1 MSRIILLIT
10 LFIFGCASQ
19 KPIEP
24 NQVIDFDVPEQ
35 WEINIS
41 QNLDFDQKWWS
52 IFNDDNL
59 NSFVVEFMDEN
70 ISLEKAMLNT
80 RKAKQASVIA
90 TGSLLPS
97 ISISSGVVESEQ
109 NTAGIPTV
117 FSALLGQSSDE
128 VTVFT
133 QENYNLSLGTQW
145 EIDLWGKLRQGRI
158 ATKQQYLSAK
168 YFEDF
173 LKLSLTAEASK
184 LYFAIIEAEQI
195 LNNASKKLKNAE
207 TIFELYSLRYNKGS
221 ISIQAYQQS
230 KIIFNATKSDYNNKL
245 LMVNSLKREARLLV
259 KDYPSTEFLV
269 NNNFPKK
276 LPSIPNTLPAD
287 IVKRRPDLIAQQYNL
302 LANKALDRQALLT
315 LFPTFSLSGSY
326 GSSSN
331 DLEDLTN
338 EDFSVWNKGLNV
350 FMPVFNAGKLI
361 ANKRLAKSNR
371 EIAML
376 DFVNAL
382 LTAYKEI
389 ESGFES
395 DLTSNQAL
403 EIINENI
410 VLSENIYN
418 TTFDGFMKGS
428 SSFEDTI
435 NANNALYDNLDL
447 KARLEKVRIE
457 QRINLIL
464 ALGGG
469 FNITN
474 D

>member
-1 MSRIILLIT
+1 MKKIIFLLTFIIL
-10 LFIFGCASQ
+10 GCASQ

-24 NQVIDFDVPEQ
+24 NQVVDFDVPEQ
-35 WEINIS
+35 WEVNIS
-41 QNLDFDQKWWS
+41 QNLDFEQEWWN

-59 NSFVVEFMDEN
+59 NSFMIEFMDEN

-90 TGSLLPS
+90 TGSLFPS
-97 ISISSGVVESEQ
+97 ISISSGASESEQ
-109 NTAGIPTV
+109 NTAGIPTI
-117 FSALLGQSSDE
+117 FSTLLGQSSDE

-184 LYFAIIEAEQI
+184 LYFAIIEAEQV

-230 KIIFNATKSDYNNKL
+230 EIIFNATKSDYNNKL
-245 LMVNSLKREARLLV
+245 LMVNSLKRESRLLV

-302 LANKALDRQALLT
+302 LANKALDRQSLLN

-350 FMPVFNAGKLI
+350 FVPIFNAGKLI
-361 ANKRLAKSNR
+361 ANKKLAKSNR

-376 DFVNAL
+376 DFVNTL

-395 DLTSNQAL
+395 DLTSNKAL

-410 VLSENIYN
+410 ALSENIYN

-428 SSFEDTI
+428 SSFEDAI

-469 FNITN
+469 FNIKN

>member
-24 NQVIDFDVPEQ
+24 NQVVDFDVPEK
-35 WEINIS
+35 WEVNIS
-41 QNLDFDQKWWS
+41 QNLDFDQKWWN

-70 ISLEKAMLNT
+70 INLEKAMLNT

-109 NTAGIPTV
+109 NTAGIPTI
-117 FSALLGQSSDE
+117 FSTLLGQSSDE

-184 LYFAIIEAEQI
+184 LYFAIIEAEQV

-428 SSFEDTI
+428 SSFEDAI

>member
-35 WEINIS
+35 WEVNIS
-41 QNLDFDQKWWS
+41 QNLDFDQKWWD

-184 LYFAIIEAEQI
+184 LYFAIIEAEQV

-269 NNNFPKK
+269 NNSFPKK

-410 VLSENIYN
+410 ILSENIYN

>member
-24 NQVIDFDVPEQ
+24 NQVVDFDVPEK
-35 WEINIS
+35 WEVNIS
-41 QNLDFDQKWWS
+41 QNLDFDQKWWN

-70 ISLEKAMLNT
+70 INLEKAMLNT

-184 LYFAIIEAEQI
+184 LYFAIIEAEQV

-338 EDFSVWNKGLNV
+338 EDFSVWNRGLNV

>member
-1 MSRIILLIT
+1 MNKIIFLTT
-10 LFIFGCASQ
+10 LFFFGCASQ

-24 NQVIDFDVPEQ
+24 NQVVDFDVPEQ
-35 WEINIS
+35 WEVNIS
-41 QNLDFDQKWWS
+41 QNLDFEQEWWN

-59 NSFVVEFMDEN
+59 NSYMVEFMDEN
-70 ISLEKAMLNT
+70 INLEKAMLNT

-90 TGSLLPS
+90 TGSLFPS
-97 ISISSGVVESEQ
+97 ISVNSSAVESEQ
-109 NTAGIPTV
+109 NTAGFPPF
-117 FSALLGQSSDE
+117 FSTLFGQSSDE

-133 QENYNLSLGTQW
+133 QENYNLSLATQW

-158 ATKQQYLSAK
+158 ATKQQYLSAI
-168 YFEDF
+168 YYEDF
-173 LKLSLTAEASK
+173 LKLSLTGEASK
-184 LYFAIIEAEQI
+184 LYFSIIEAEQV
-195 LNNASKKLKNAE
+195 LSNASKKLKNAE
-207 TIFELYSLRYNKGS
+207 IIFELYSLRYKKGS
-221 ISIQAYQQS
+221 ISIQAYRQS
-230 KIIFNATKSDYNNKL
+230 EIIFNAMKSDYNNKL
-245 LMVNSLKREARLLV
+245 LIVNSLKREAKLLV
-259 KDYPSTEFLV
+259 KDYPSTDFTV
-269 NNNFPKK
+269 NNFPKE
-276 LPSIPNTLPAD
+276 LPSIPKMLPAD

-302 LANKALDRQALLT
+302 LANKALDKQALLT

-326 GSSSN
+326 GGSSN

-376 DFVNAL
+376 DFVNTL

-395 DLTSNQAL
+395 DLTSNKAL

-410 VLSENIYN
+410 ALSENIYS

-428 SSFEDTI
+428 SSFEDAI

-469 FNITN
+469 FNIKN

>member
-1 MSRIILLIT
+1 MRKIIFLIS
-10 LFIFGCASQ
+10 LIFFGCASQ

-24 NQVIDFDVPEQ
+24 NEVLDFDIPEQ
-35 WEINIS
+35 WEVSIS
-41 QNLDFDQKWWS
+41 QNLDFDQEWWK

-59 NSFVVEFMDEN
+59 NSYLVEFMDEN
-70 ISLEKAMLNT
+70 INLEKAMLNT

-90 TGSLLPS
+90 TGSLFPS
-97 ISISSGVVESEQ
+97 ISVNSSAVESEQ
-109 NTAGIPTV
+109 NTAGFPPF
-117 FSALLGQSSDE
+117 FSTLFGQSSDE

-158 ATKQQYLSAK
+158 ATKQQYLSAM
-168 YFEDF
+168 YYEDF

-184 LYFAIIEAEQI
+184 LYFSIIEAEQV

-230 KIIFNATKSDYNNKL
+230 EIIFNATKSDYNNKL
-245 LMVNSLKREARLLV
+245 LIVNSLKREAKLLV
-259 KDYPSTEFLV
+259 KDYPSTEFV
-269 NNNFPKK
+269 ANNNFPKK
-276 LPSIPNTLPAD
+276 LPSIPSTLPAD

-315 LFPTFSLSGSY
+315 LFPTFSLTGSY

-350 FMPVFNAGKLI
+350 FVPVFNAGKLI
-361 ANKRLAKSNR
+361 ANKKLAKTNR

-376 DFVNAL
+376 DFVNTL
-382 LTAYKEI
+382 LNAYKEV

-403 EIINENI
+403 EIINQNI
-410 VLSENIYN
+410 ILSESIYD
-418 TTFDGFMKGS
+418 TTFEGFIKGS
-428 SSFEDTI
+428 STFEDAI

-469 FNITN
+469 FKTN

>member
-24 NQVIDFDVPEQ
+24 NQVVDFDVPEK
-35 WEINIS
+35 WEVNIS
-41 QNLDFDQKWWS
+41 QNLDFDQKWWN

-59 NSFVVEFMDEN
+59 NSFMVEFIDEN

-109 NTAGIPTV
+109 NTAGIPTI
-117 FSALLGQSSDE
+117 FSTLLGQSSDE

-133 QENYNLSLGTQW
+133 QENYNLSLSTQW

-184 LYFAIIEAEQI
+184 LYFAIIEAEQV

-221 ISIQAYQQS
+221 ISIQAYQKS
-230 KIIFNATKSDYNNKL
+230 EIIFNATKSDYNNKL

-418 TTFDGFMKGS
+418 ATFDGFMKGS

>member
-24 NQVIDFDVPEQ
+24 NQVVDFDVPEQ
-35 WEINIS
+35 WEVNIS
-41 QNLDFDQKWWS
+41 QNLDFDQKWWN

-59 NSFVVEFMDEN
+59 NSFMVEFMDEN

-184 LYFAIIEAEQI
+184 LYFAIIEAEQV

-338 EDFSVWNKGLNV
+338 EDFSVWNKGLSV
-350 FMPVFNAGKLI
+350 FVPIFNAGKLI
-361 ANKRLAKSNR
+361 ANKKLAKSNR

-376 DFVNAL
+376 DFVNTL
-382 LTAYKEI
+382 LTAYKEV
-389 ESGFES
+389 ENGFES
-395 DLTSNQAL
+395 DLISNQAL

-428 SSFEDTI
+428 STFEDAI

>member
-1 MSRIILLIT
+1 MKKIIFFLTFIIL
-10 LFIFGCASQ
+10 GCASQ

-24 NQVIDFDVPEQ
+24 NQVLDFDVPEQ

-41 QNLDFDQKWWS
+41 QNLDFDQKWWN

-59 NSFVVEFMDEN
+59 NSFMIEFMDEN
-70 ISLEKAMLNT
+70 INLEKAMLNT

-97 ISISSGVVESEQ
+97 ISISSGAVESEQ
-109 NTAGIPTV
+109 NTAGFPPI
-117 FSALLGQSSDE
+117 FSTLFGQSSDDI
-128 VTVFT
+128 TVFT

-184 LYFAIIEAEQI
+184 LYFAIIEAEQV

-230 KIIFNATKSDYNNKL
+230 EIIFNATKSDYNNKL

-259 KDYPSTEFLV
+259 KDYPSAEFLV

-338 EDFSVWNKGLNV
+338 EDFSVWNRGLSV
-350 FMPVFNAGKLI
+350 FVPIFNAGKLI
-361 ANKRLAKSNR
+361 ANKKLAKSNR

-395 DLTSNQAL
+395 DLTSKQAL
-403 EIINENI
+403 EIINQNI
-410 VLSENIYN
+410 TISESIYN
-418 TTFDGFMKGS
+418 TTFEGFIKGS
-428 SSFEDTI
+428 STFEDAI
-435 NANNALYDNLDL
+435 NTNNALYDNLDL

-469 FNITN
+469 FTIN

>member
-24 NQVIDFDVPEQ
+24 NQVVDFDVPEK
-35 WEINIS
+35 WEVNIS
-41 QNLDFDQKWWS
+41 QNLDFDQKWWN

-70 ISLEKAMLNT
+70 INLEKAMLNT

-184 LYFAIIEAEQI
+184 LYFAIIEAEQV

-447 KARLEKVRIE
+447 KARLEKVRLE

>member
-24 NQVIDFDVPEQ
+24 NQVVDFDVPEK
-35 WEINIS
+35 WEVNIS
-41 QNLDFDQKWWS
+41 QNLDFDQKWWN

-59 NSFVVEFMDEN
+59 NSFMVEFIDEN

-97 ISISSGVVESEQ
+97 ISISSDVVESEQ

-184 LYFAIIEAEQI
+184 LYFAIIEAEQV

-428 SSFEDTI
+428 SSFEDAI

>member
-1 MSRIILLIT
+1 MNKIIFLTT
-10 LFIFGCASQ
+10 LFFFGCASQ

-24 NQVIDFDVPEQ
+24 NQVVDFDVPEQ
-35 WEINIS
+35 WEVNIS
-41 QNLDFDQKWWS
+41 QNLDFEQEWWN

-59 NSFVVEFMDEN
+59 NSYMVEFMDEN
-70 ISLEKAMLNT
+70 INLEKAMLNT
-80 RKAKQASVIA
+80 RKAKQALVIA
-90 TGSLLPS
+90 TGSLIPS
-97 ISISSGVVESEQ
+97 ISVNSSAVESEQ
-109 NTAGIPTV
+109 NTAGFPPF
-117 FSALLGQSSDE
+117 FSTLFGQSSDE
-128 VTVFT
+128 ITVFT
-133 QENYNLSLGTQW
+133 QENYNLSLATQW

-158 ATKQQYLSAK
+158 ATKQQYLSAI
-168 YFEDF
+168 YYEDF
-173 LKLSLTAEASK
+173 LKLSLTGEASK
-184 LYFAIIEAEQI
+184 LYFSIIEAEQV
-195 LNNASKKLKNAE
+195 LSNASKKLKNAE
-207 TIFELYSLRYNKGS
+207 IIFELYSLRYKKGS
-221 ISIQAYQQS
+221 ISIQVYQQS
-230 KIIFNATKSDYNNKL
+230 EIIFNAMKSDYNNKL
-245 LMVNSLKREARLLV
+245 LIVNSLKREAKLLV
-259 KDYPSTEFLV
+259 KDYPSTDFTV
-269 NNNFPKK
+269 NNFPKE

-302 LANKALDRQALLT
+302 LANKALDKQALLT

-326 GSSSN
+326 GGSSN

-376 DFVNAL
+376 DFVNTL

-395 DLTSNQAL
+395 DLTSNKAL

-410 VLSENIYN
+410 ALSENIYN

-428 SSFEDTI
+428 SSFEDAI

>member
-1 MSRIILLIT
+1 MKKIIFLLT
-10 LFIFGCASQ
+10 LFILSCAAK
-19 KPIEP
+19 KPIAP
-24 NQVIDFDVPEQ
+24 KQVLEFDVPEQ
-35 WEINIS
+35 WEVNIS
-41 QNLDFDQKWWS
+41 QDLDFDKNWWN
-52 IFNDDNL
+52 IFNDNHL
-59 NSFVVEFMDEN
+59 NSFMIEFMDEN
-70 ISLEKAMLNT
+70 INLEKAMINT

-90 TGSLLPS
+90 TGNLFPS
-97 ISISSGVVESEQ
+97 ISVNSGAAESEQ
-109 NTAGIPTV
+109 NTAGFPPI
-117 FSALLGQSSDE
+117 FSTLFSQSSDE
-128 VTVFT
+128 VTVFN

-158 ATKQQYLSAK
+158 ASKQQYLSVK

-184 LYFAIIEAEQI
+184 LYFSIIEAEQV
-195 LNNASKKLKNAE
+195 LENSSKKLKNAK

-230 KIIFNATKSDYNNKL
+230 EIIFNATKSDYNNKQL
-245 LMVNSLKREARLLV
+245 IVNSLKREARLLV
-259 KDYPSTEFLV
+259 KDYPSSEFLV
-269 NNNFPKK
+269 NNSFPKK
-276 LPSIPNTLPAD
+276 LPNIPNTLPAD

-315 LFPTFSLSGSY
+315 LFPTFILSGSY

-338 EDFSVWNKGLNV
+338 EDFSVWNKGLSV
-350 FMPVFNAGKLI
+350 FVPVFNAGKLI
-361 ANKRLAKSNR
+361 ANKKLAKSNR

-382 LTAYKEI
+382 LTAYKEV

-403 EIINENI
+403 EIINQNI
-410 VLSENIYN
+410 ILSESIYN
-418 TTFDGFMKGS
+418 TTFEGFIKGS
-428 SSFEDTI
+428 STFEDAI

-469 FNITN
+469 FITN

>member
-1 MSRIILLIT
+1 MKKIIFLIMLL
-10 LFIFGCASQ
+10 FFGCASQ

-24 NQVIDFDVPEQ
+24 NRVLDFDIPEQ
-35 WEINIS
+35 WEVEIS
-41 QNLDFDQKWWS
+41 QDLDFDQKWWN

-59 NSFVVEFMDEN
+59 NSFMIEFMDEN
-70 ISLEKAMLNT
+70 ISLEQAMLNT

-109 NTAGIPTV
+109 NTAGIPTI

-128 VTVFT
+128 VAVFT

-184 LYFAIIEAEQI
+184 LYFAIIEAEQV

-302 LANKALDRQALLT
+302 LANKALDRKALLT

-326 GSSSN
+326 GSASN

-338 EDFSVWNKGLNV
+338 EDFSVWNKGLNIFV
-350 FMPVFNAGKLI
+350 PIFNAGKLI
-361 ANKRLAKSNR
+361 ANKKLAKSNR

-376 DFVNAL
+376 DFVNTL
-382 LTAYKEI
+382 LTAYKEV
-389 ESGFES
+389 ENGFDS
-395 DLTSNQAL
+395 DLISNQAL

-428 SSFEDTI
+428 STFEDAI

>member
-24 NQVIDFDVPEQ
+24 NQVVDFDVPEQ

-184 LYFAIIEAEQI
+184 LYFAIIEAEQV

-410 VLSENIYN
+410 ILSENIYN

>member
-24 NQVIDFDVPEQ
+24 NQVVDFDVPEK
-35 WEINIS
+35 WEVNIS
-41 QNLDFDQKWWS
+41 QNLDFDQKWWN

-59 NSFVVEFMDEN
+59 NSFLVEFMDEN

-184 LYFAIIEAEQI
+184 LYFAIIEAEQV

-382 LTAYKEI
+382 LNAYKEI

>member
-24 NQVIDFDVPEQ
+24 NQVVDFDVPEQ

-80 RKAKQASVIA
+80 RKAKQASVVA

-184 LYFAIIEAEQI
+184 LYFAIIEAEQV

-245 LMVNSLKREARLLV
+245 LMVNTLKREARLLV

>member
-24 NQVIDFDVPEQ
+24 NQVVDFDVPEQ

-41 QNLDFDQKWWS
+41 QNLDFGQKWWS

-184 LYFAIIEAEQI
+184 LYFAIIEAEQV

-410 VLSENIYN
+410 ILSENIYN

>member
-24 NQVIDFDVPEQ
+24 NQVVDFDVPEQ

-97 ISISSGVVESEQ
+97 ISISGGVVESEQ

-184 LYFAIIEAEQI
+184 LYFAIIEAEQV

-245 LMVNSLKREARLLV
+245 LIVNSLKREARLLV

-331 DLEDLTN
+331 DLKDLTN

>member
-1 MSRIILLIT
+1 MNKIIFLTT
-10 LFIFGCASQ
+10 LFFFGCASQ

-24 NQVIDFDVPEQ
+24 NQVVDFDVPEQ
-35 WEINIS
+35 WEVNIS
-41 QNLDFDQKWWS
+41 QNLDFEQVWWN

-59 NSFVVEFMDEN
+59 NSYMVEFMDEN
-70 ISLEKAMLNT
+70 INLEKAMLNT
-80 RKAKQASVIA
+80 RKAKQALVIA
-90 TGSLLPS
+90 TGSLIPS
-97 ISISSGVVESEQ
+97 ISVNSSAVESEQ
-109 NTAGIPTV
+109 NTAGFPPF
-117 FSALLGQSSDE
+117 FSTLFGQSSDE

-133 QENYNLSLGTQW
+133 QENYNLSLATQW

-158 ATKQQYLSAK
+158 ATKQQYLSAI
-168 YFEDF
+168 YYEDF
-173 LKLSLTAEASK
+173 LKLSLTGEASK
-184 LYFAIIEAEQI
+184 LYFSIIEAEQV
-195 LNNASKKLKNAE
+195 LSNASKKLKNAE
-207 TIFELYSLRYNKGS
+207 IIFELYSLRYKKGS
-221 ISIQAYQQS
+221 ISIQVYQQS
-230 KIIFNATKSDYNNKL
+230 EIIFNAMKSDYNNKL
-245 LMVNSLKREARLLV
+245 LIVNSLKREAKLLV
-259 KDYPSTEFLV
+259 KDYPSTDFTV
-269 NNNFPKK
+269 NNFPKE
-276 LPSIPNTLPAD
+276 LPSIPNSLPAN

-326 GSSSN
+326 GGSSN

-395 DLTSNQAL
+395 DLTSNKAL

-428 SSFEDTI
+428 SSFEDAI

>member
-24 NQVIDFDVPEQ
+24 NQVVDFDVPEQ

-97 ISISSGVVESEQ
+97 ISLSSGVVESEQ

-184 LYFAIIEAEQI
+184 LYFAIIEAEQV

-245 LMVNSLKREARLLV
+245 LMVNTLKREARLLV

>member
-1 MSRIILLIT
+1 MSRIIILIT

-24 NQVIDFDVPEQ
+24 NQVVDFDVPEK
-35 WEINIS
+35 WEVNIS
-41 QNLDFDQKWWS
+41 QNLDFDQKWWN

-70 ISLEKAMLNT
+70 INLEKAMLNT

-184 LYFAIIEAEQI
+184 LYFAIIEAEQV

-428 SSFEDTI
+428 SSFEDAI

>member
-24 NQVIDFDVPEQ
+24 NQVVDFDVPEQ

-41 QNLDFDQKWWS
+41 QNLDFGQKWWS

-70 ISLEKAMLNT
+70 INLEKAMLNT

-109 NTAGIPTV
+109 NTAGIPAV

-184 LYFAIIEAEQI
+184 LYFAIVEAEQV

-245 LMVNSLKREARLLV
+245 LMVNTLKREARLLV

-331 DLEDLTN
+331 DLKDLTN

>member
-10 LFIFGCASQ
+10 LFVFGCASQ

-24 NQVIDFDVPEQ
+24 NQVVDFDVPEQ
-35 WEINIS
+35 WEVNIS
-41 QNLDFDQKWWS
+41 QNLDFDQKWWN
-52 IFNDDNL
+52 IFNDENL

-109 NTAGIPTV
+109 NTAGIPTI
-117 FSALLGQSSDE
+117 FSTLLGQSSDE

-184 LYFAIIEAEQI
+184 LYFAIIEAEQV

>member
-24 NQVIDFDVPEQ
+24 NQVVDFDVPEQ

-184 LYFAIIEAEQI
+184 LYFAIIEAEQV

-245 LMVNSLKREARLLV
+245 LMVNTLKREARLLV

>member
-24 NQVIDFDVPEQ
+24 NQVVDFDVPEK
-35 WEINIS
+35 WEVNIS
-41 QNLDFDQKWWS
+41 QNLDFDQKWWN

-70 ISLEKAMLNT
+70 INLEKAMLNT

-184 LYFAIIEAEQI
+184 LYFAIIEAEQV

-230 KIIFNATKSDYNNKL
+230 KITFNATKSDYNNKL

-338 EDFSVWNKGLNV
+338 EDFSVWNRGLNV

-410 VLSENIYN
+410 ILSENIYN

-428 SSFEDTI
+428 SSFEDAI

>member
-1 MSRIILLIT
+1 MNKIIFLTT
-10 LFIFGCASQ
+10 LFFFGCASQ

-24 NQVIDFDVPEQ
+24 NQVVDFDVPEQ
-35 WEINIS
+35 WEVNIS
-41 QNLDFDQKWWS
+41 QNLDFEQEWWN

-59 NSFVVEFMDEN
+59 NSYMVEFMDEN
-70 ISLEKAMLNT
+70 INLEKAMLNT
-80 RKAKQASVIA
+80 RKAKQALVIA
-90 TGSLLPS
+90 TGSLIPS
-97 ISISSGVVESEQ
+97 ISVNSSAVESEQ
-109 NTAGIPTV
+109 NTAGFPPF
-117 FSALLGQSSDE
+117 FSTLFGQSSDE

-133 QENYNLSLGTQW
+133 QENYNLSLATQW

-158 ATKQQYLSAK
+158 ATKQQYLSAI
-168 YFEDF
+168 YYEDF
-173 LKLSLTAEASK
+173 LKLSLTGEASK
-184 LYFAIIEAEQI
+184 LYFSIIEAEQV
-195 LNNASKKLKNAE
+195 LSNASKKLKNAE
-207 TIFELYSLRYNKGS
+207 IIFELYSLRYKKGS
-221 ISIQAYQQS
+221 ISIQVYQQS
-230 KIIFNATKSDYNNKL
+230 EIIFNAMKSDYNNKL
-245 LMVNSLKREARLLV
+245 LIVNSLKREAKLLV
-259 KDYPSTEFLV
+259 KDYPSTDFTV
-269 NNNFPKK
+269 NNFPKE

-302 LANKALDRQALLT
+302 LANKALDKQALLT

-326 GSSSN
+326 GGSSN

-350 FMPVFNAGKLI
+350 FMPVFNAGKLV

-376 DFVNAL
+376 DFVNTL

-395 DLTSNQAL
+395 DLTSNKAL

-410 VLSENIYN
+410 ALSENIYN

-428 SSFEDTI
+428 STFEDAI

>member
-24 NQVIDFDVPEQ
+24 NQVVDFDVPEQ

-184 LYFAIIEAEQI
+184 LYFAIIEAEQV

-245 LMVNSLKREARLLV
+245 LMVNTLKREARLLV

-276 LPSIPNTLPAD
+276 LPSIPITLPAD

-326 GSSSN
+326 GSASN

>member
-1 MSRIILLIT
+1 MRKIIIFLI
-10 LFIFGCASQ
+10 LFFLSCASQ
-19 KPIEP
+19 EPIKP
-24 NQVIDFDVPEQ
+24 NQALDFDIPEQ
-35 WEINIS
+35 WEVNIS
-41 QNLDFDQKWWS
+41 QNLDFNQKWWD

-59 NSFVVEFMDEN
+59 NSFMIEFMGEN
-70 ISLEKAMLNT
+70 INLEKAMLNT

-90 TGSLLPS
+90 TGSLFPS
-97 ISISSGVVESEQ
+97 ISINSGAIESEQ
-109 NTAGIPTV
+109 NTTGFPPI
-117 FSALLGQSSDE
+117 FSTLFGQSSDN

-133 QENYNLSLGTQW
+133 QKNYNLSLGTQW

-158 ATKQQYLSAK
+158 AAKQQYLSAK
-168 YFEDF
+168 YYEDF

-184 LYFAIIEAEQI
+184 LYFSIIEAEQI
-195 LNNASKKLKNAE
+195 LNNASKKLENAE
-207 TIFELYSLRYNKGS
+207 TIFELYTLRYNKGS
-221 ISIQAYQQS
+221 ISVQSYQQS
-230 KIIFNATKSDYNNKL
+230 EIIYNATKSDYNNKL
-245 LMVNSLKREARLLV
+245 LITNSLKREARILV

-276 LPSIPNTLPAD
+276 LPSIPNILPAD

-302 LANKALDRQALLT
+302 LANEALDRQALLN
-315 LFPTFSLSGSY
+315 LFPTFSLTGSY

-331 DLEDLTN
+331 DLKDLTN
-338 EDFSVWNKGLNV
+338 GDFSVWNRGLSV
-350 FMPVFNAGKLI
+350 FIPVFSAGRLI
-361 ANKRLAKSNR
+361 ANKKLAKSNK

-376 DFVNAL
+376 NFVNAL
-382 LTAYKEI
+382 LTAYKEV

-395 DLTSNQAL
+395 DLTSNKAL
-403 EIINENI
+403 AIINQNI
-410 VLSENIYN
+410 ILSESIYN
-418 TTFDGFMKGS
+418 TTFEGFIRGS
-428 SSFEDTI
+428 LTFEDAI

-469 FNITN
+469 FITN

>member
-1 MSRIILLIT
+1 MW
-10 LFIFGCASQ
+10 
-19 KPIEP
+19 
-24 NQVIDFDVPEQ
+24 N
-35 WEINIS
+35 
-41 QNLDFDQKWWS
+41 

-59 NSFVVEFMDEN
+59 NSYMVEFMDEN
-70 ISLEKAMLNT
+70 INLEKAMLNT
-80 RKAKQASVIA
+80 RKAKQALVIA
-90 TGSLLPS
+90 TGSLIPS
-97 ISISSGVVESEQ
+97 ISVNSSAVESEQ
-109 NTAGIPTV
+109 NTAGFPPF
-117 FSALLGQSSDE
+117 FSTLFGQSSDE

-133 QENYNLSLGTQW
+133 QENYNLSLATQW

-158 ATKQQYLSAK
+158 ATKQQYLSAI
-168 YFEDF
+168 YYEDF
-173 LKLSLTAEASK
+173 LKLSLTGEASK
-184 LYFAIIEAEQI
+184 LYFSIIEAEQV
-195 LNNASKKLKNAE
+195 LSNASKKLKNAE
-207 TIFELYSLRYNKGS
+207 IIFELYSLRYKKGS
-221 ISIQAYQQS
+221 ISIQVYQQS
-230 KIIFNATKSDYNNKL
+230 EIIFNAMKSDYNNKL
-245 LMVNSLKREARLLV
+245 LIVNSLKREAKLLV
-259 KDYPSTEFLV
+259 KDYPSTDFTV
-269 NNNFPKK
+269 NNFPKE

-302 LANKALDRQALLT
+302 LANKALDKQALLT

-326 GSSSN
+326 GGSSN

-376 DFVNAL
+376 DFVNTL

-395 DLTSNQAL
+395 DLTSNKAL

-410 VLSENIYN
+410 ALSENIYN

-428 SSFEDTI
+428 SSFEDAI

>member
-1 MSRIILLIT
+1 MKKIIFLIMLL
-10 LFIFGCASQ
+10 FFGCASQ

-24 NQVIDFDVPEQ
+24 NRVLDFDIPEQ
-35 WEINIS
+35 WEVEIS
-41 QNLDFDQKWWS
+41 QDLDFDQMWWN

-59 NSFVVEFMDEN
+59 NSFMIEFMDEN

-90 TGSLLPS
+90 TGSILPS

-109 NTAGIPTV
+109 NTAGIPTI
-117 FSALLGQSSDE
+117 FSALLGQPSDE
-128 VTVFT
+128 VTVFS

-184 LYFAIIEAEQI
+184 LYFAIIEAEQV
-195 LNNASKKLKNAE
+195 LNNASKKLKNAQ

-230 KIIFNATKSDYNNKL
+230 EIIFNATKSDYNNKL

-326 GSSSN
+326 GGSSN

-338 EDFSVWNKGLNV
+338 EDFSVWNKGLSV
-350 FMPVFNAGKLI
+350 FVPIFNAGKLI
-361 ANKRLAKSNR
+361 ANKKLTKSNR

-376 DFVNAL
+376 DFVNTL
-382 LTAYKEI
+382 LTAYKEV
-389 ESGFES
+389 ENGFES
-395 DLTSNQAL
+395 DLISNQAL

-410 VLSENIYN
+410 VLSENIYS
-418 TTFDGFMKGS
+418 TTFDGFVKGS
-428 SSFEDTI
+428 STFEDAI

>member
-1 MSRIILLIT
+1 MKKIIFLIT
-10 LFIFGCASQ
+10 LFILSCASQ

-24 NQVIDFDVPEQ
+24 KQVLDFDVPEQ
-35 WEINIS
+35 WEVNIS
-41 QNLDFDQKWWS
+41 QDLDFDKEWWN
-52 IFNDDNL
+52 IFNDNNL
-59 NSFVVEFMDEN
+59 NSFLIEFMDEN
-70 ISLEKAMLNT
+70 INLEKAMINT

-90 TGSLLPS
+90 TGNLFPS
-97 ISISSGVVESEQ
+97 ISVNSGVVESEQ

-158 ATKQQYLSAK
+158 AGKQQYLSAK

-173 LKLSLTAEASK
+173 LKLSLTAEATK
-184 LYFAIIEAEQI
+184 LYFSIIEAEQV
-195 LNNASKKLKNAE
+195 LENSSKKLGNAK

-230 KIIFNATKSDYNNKL
+230 EIIFNASKSDYNNKQL
-245 LMVNSLKREARLLV
+245 IVNSLKREARLLV
-259 KDYPSTEFLV
+259 KDYPSSEFLV
-269 NNNFPKK
+269 NNSFPQK
-276 LPSIPNTLPAD
+276 LPNIPNTLPAD
-287 IVKRRPDLIAQQYNL
+287 IIKRRPDLIAQQYNL

-331 DLEDLTN
+331 DLGDLTN
-338 EDFSVWNKGLNV
+338 EDFSVWNKGLSV
-350 FMPVFNAGKLI
+350 FVPIFNAGKLI
-361 ANKRLAKSNR
+361 ANKKLAKSNR

-376 DFVNAL
+376 DFVNTI
-382 LTAYKEI
+382 LTAYREV
-389 ESGFES
+389 ENGFES
-395 DLTSNQAL
+395 DLISNQAL
-403 EIINENI
+403 EIVDQNI
-410 VLSENIYN
+410 ILSESIYS
-418 TTFDGFMKGS
+418 TTLEGFMKGS
-428 SSFEDTI
+428 STFEDAI
-435 NANNALYDNLDL
+435 NANNALHDNLDL

-469 FNITN
+469 FITN